1 MMSTATTRN
10 VLIMEFYDL
19 FSNLASIR
27 IADPKEDLTA
37 ATVESAMELFV
48 DLQVFNKISQDG
60 PAKLKGA
67 RTVQTVTSNFDIV
80 VG

>member
-1 MMSTATTRN
+1 MSTATTRD
-10 VLIMEFYDL
+10 VLVMEFYDL
-19 FSNLASIR
+19 FSNPRSIR
-27 IADPKEDLTA
+27 VSDPKEDLTA

-48 DLQVFNKISQDG
+48 DLRVFNNISQDG

-67 RTVQTVTSNFDIV
+67 KKIQTVTSNFDIV